1 MKKQIQIEGGILED
15 VINNDNDDDAVEVL
29 LSREAGILVIDVL

>member
-29 LSREAGILVIDVL
+29 LSREVETLVIDVL

>member
-15 VINNDNDDDAVEVL
+15 VINNDNDDAVEVL

>member
-1 MKKQIQIEGGILED
+1 MKKQIQTLGGILED

-29 LSREAGILVIDVL
+29 LSREVDTLVIDVL